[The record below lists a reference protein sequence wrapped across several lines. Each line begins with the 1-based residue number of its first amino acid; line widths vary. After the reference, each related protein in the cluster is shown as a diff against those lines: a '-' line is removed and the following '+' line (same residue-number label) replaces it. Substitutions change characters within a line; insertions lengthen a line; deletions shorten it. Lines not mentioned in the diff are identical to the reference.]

1 MNKRLISTVIF
12 ILLIMTS
19 ISTAF
24 AATTVSGTI
33 QYIDLKNNSVTVLDF
48 QNNIHRAYIDK
59 NTDILTEGKE
69 SGLKDLY
76 FGQYVEVSLSG
87 NRALKINASLQIE
100 PDRQGYIVPGS
111 RFRRGEVFSID
122 NKSIE
127 IKGERG
133 REKYA
138 LTSSTEVYKKG
149 EETGLSRI
157 KEGDKVL
164 LTFDDIY
171 SSNVSQISIED
182 EEKHIEGVLKG
193 KIEFLDENK
202 KDIQLNEVSIYNN
215 GKWDKNSSYSLKL
228 KIQNDE
234 IYYKGEKISLK
245 SLKAKGKKEVYI
257 AFEKSFG
264 EMTASKLLVKEGS
277 SFQYTDKIKSIEY
290 GTGRMVVDNNSLY
303 FNQGTIAIK
312 DNRLIDPLNMNRGQ
326 DVSLYGEFSSG
337 NKLTSL
343 VFVQGTGILNDRA
356 DDTKILVYRGK
367 IEDIYDYQVKI
378 GNINYRLDY
387 MLLDDNRWKEM
398 SEGERFTVTEDT
410 YIYDS
415 DLRLTV
421 PTDGFI
427 SSRYI
432 DLNDVEDKTL
442 RDRIKNNFYKGK
454 IAYFVV
460 KESPYG
466 KEVLGMNI
474 TPQLSQYRQ
483 NVTLDYS
490 SIGEIKDV
498 DYDNNTIEITKMKNY
513 NTLNNQWESTSDES
527 ISLNKTLI
535 LFNDKPLKND
545 ELYKLS
551 EKNTVYII
559 RNKSTSQDGVYVLLV
574 ED

>member
-1 MNKRLISTVIF
+1 
-12 ILLIMTS
+12 
-19 ISTAF
+19 
-24 AATTVSGTI
+24 
-33 QYIDLKNNSVTVLDF
+33 
-48 QNNIHRAYIDK
+48 
-59 NTDILTEGKE
+59 
-69 SGLKDLY
+69 
-76 FGQYVEVSLSG
+76 
-87 NRALKINASLQIE
+87 
-100 PDRQGYIVPGS
+100 
-111 RFRRGEVFSID
+111 
-122 NKSIE
+122 
-127 IKGERG
+127 
-133 REKYA
+133 
-138 LTSSTEVYKKG
+138 
-149 EETGLSRI
+149 
-157 KEGDKVL
+157 
-164 LTFDDIY
+164 
-171 SSNVSQISIED
+171 
-182 EEKHIEGVLKG
+182 
-193 KIEFLDENK
+193 
-202 KDIQLNEVSIYNN
+202 
-215 GKWDKNSSYSLKL
+215 
-228 KIQNDE
+228 
-234 IYYKGEKISLK
+234 
-245 SLKAKGKKEVYI
+245 
-257 AFEKSFG
+257 
-264 EMTASKLLVKEGS
+264 MTASKLLVKEGS

-312 DNRLIDPLNMNRGQ
+312 DNRLIDPLNMNKGQ

-432 DLNDVEDKTL
+432 DLNDVENKTL
-442 RDRIKNNFYKGK
+442 RDRIKNSFYKGK

-490 SIGEIKDV
+490 SIGEIKSV
-498 DYDNNTIEITKMKNY
+498 DYDNNTIKITKMKNY

-535 LFNDKPLKND
+535 LLNDKPLKND